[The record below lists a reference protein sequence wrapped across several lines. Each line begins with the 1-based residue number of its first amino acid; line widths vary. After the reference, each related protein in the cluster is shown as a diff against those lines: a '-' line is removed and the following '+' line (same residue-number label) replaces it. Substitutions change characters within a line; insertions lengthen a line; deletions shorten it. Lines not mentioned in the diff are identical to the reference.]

1 MTAGDREHQSAAGHT
16 GHVTIRDPDEL
27 FTQIS
32 VRQRP
37 GSWCMVSDV
46 RVPAEMT
53 VAATVV
59 EDEGTTTVLSVT
71 DAERLGVQPQFVA
84 AWLTLEVRSAL
95 DAVGLTALVAT
106 ALAGEN
112 IPCNML
118 AGYHHDHIL
127 VPIEQAERSI
137 ALLNSLRDSRRL

>member
-1 MTAGDREHQSAAGHT
+1 
-16 GHVTIRDPDEL
+16 
-27 FTQIS
+27 
-32 VRQRP
+32 
-37 GSWCMVSDV
+37 
-46 RVPAEMT
+46 MT